1 MRNVDVGDVVRV
13 YAKFR
18 SGGSYVDPGAVAIRI
33 QDPSGNE
40 TGPFTYAGGTV
51 SKASTGIY
59 YYDLTIDE
67 AGQWYA
73 RTNATGAYQGSN
85 EDAFYVRTSVFA

>member
-1 MRNVDVGDVVRV
+1 MRNFDVGDVVRI

-18 SGGSYVDPGAVAIRI
+18 SSGSYVDPGAVAIKV

-40 TGPFTYAGGTV
+40 ATYTYAGGTV
-51 SKASTGIY
+51 SKSSTGVY

-73 RTNATGAYQGSN
+73 RSNATGAYQGSN

>member
-1 MRNVDVGDVVRV
+1 MRNFDVGDVVRI
-13 YAKFR
+13 YARFK
-18 SGGSYVDPGAVAIRI
+18 SSGSYVDPGAVAIKI

-40 TGPFTYAGGTV
+40 TSPVPTYANGLV
-51 SKASTGIY
+51 SKASTGVY

-73 RTNATGAYQGSN
+73 RVNATGSYQGSS
-85 EDAFYVRTSVFA
+85 EDGFYVRTSQF